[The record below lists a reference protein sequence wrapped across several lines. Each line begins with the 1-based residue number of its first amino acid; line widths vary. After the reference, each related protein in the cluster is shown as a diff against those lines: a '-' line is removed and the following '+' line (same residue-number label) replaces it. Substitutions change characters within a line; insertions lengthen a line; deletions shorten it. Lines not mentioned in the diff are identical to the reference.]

1 MPFSLKV
8 QSSVSDRERIALIF
22 LEIKL
27 VITYMSRFQLEAA
40 FERYVTLVLNDDA
53 STMDDIGLTSL
64 GEFACGASASHINSF
79 NTDVYR

>member
-1 MPFSLKV
+1 
-8 QSSVSDRERIALIF
+8 
-22 LEIKL
+22 
-27 VITYMSRFQLEAA
+27 MSRFQLEAA

-64 GEFACGASASHINSF
+64 GEFACGARTSHISSF